1 MHNLVKKTT
10 KEIGEVIL
18 VLNVQ
23 CAHTLLTSCAA
34 QTNLHSRVQAAF
46 IVEKVRQVVVDI
58 WHLERFPICEL
69 LQ

>member
-1 MHNLVKKTT
+1 MVVKNR
-10 KEIGEVIL
+10 EVIV

-23 CAHTLLTSCAA
+23 HAEKLTSCAA
-34 QTNLHSRVQAAF
+34 QTNLHSRMQAAL

-58 WHLERFPICEL
+58 WHLESFPICEL